1 MKKFILLI
9 IATFIFAKEIIYP
22 IKKITFDYYISKI
35 AYNKKYLIAGLENG
49 KIVIKDFNTL
59 KTIDTLTLPKI
70 QDFIGDLIPMPIYS
84 LDLIEDKLLILAE
97 IEEAKREAFIYDLK
111 NKKLFSIFKT
121 KDTLMKANFITK
133 DKIFFSLLSD
143 EAMLYDLKNKKTI
156 YKIQVGNYVFST
168 HTIDENKTLALFGD
182 ESGSLKI
189 IDIKTGK
196 KIKEIKGFN
205 KDKTLSIDMQKN
217 LVINGSSDKR
227 IGVYNIKNGY
237 LKVALTSIFLPYAV
251 AINPNLNN
259 FAFQYDEKNSIAIF
273 SMYKK
278 FLFLL
283 KGHKM
288 ALNKIKYIDNKTII
302 SFSPSEILIWKIKEL
317 K

>member
-35 AYNKKYLIAGLENG
+35 AYNKKYLVAGLENG
-49 KIVIKDFNTL
+49 KIVIKNFNNL
-59 KTIDTLTLPKI
+59 KTIDIITLPKI
-70 QDFIGDLIPMPIYS
+70 HDFMGELIPMPIYS
-84 LDLIEDKLLILAE
+84 LDLIEDKLLILTE
-97 IEEAKREAFIYDLK
+97 IEEAKREVFIYDLK
-111 NKKLFSIFKT
+111 NKKLSSIFIT

-143 EAMLYDLKNKKTI
+143 EAMLYDLKNKKII
-156 YKIQVGNYVFST
+156 YKTQIGNYVFST
-168 HTIDENKTLALFGD
+168 HTINKDKTLAVFGD

-189 IDIKTGK
+189 VDIKTGK

-205 KDKTLSIDMQKN
+205 KDKTLSIDIQKN

-227 IGVYNIKNGY
+227 IGVYNIKGT
-237 LKVALTSIFLPYAV
+237 LKVALASTFLPYAV
-251 AINPNLNN
+251 SLNPDLNN

-288 ALNKIKYIDNKTII
+288 ALNGIKYIDSETII
-302 SFSPSEILIWKIKEL
+302 SFSPSEILIWKIRK
-317 K
+317 